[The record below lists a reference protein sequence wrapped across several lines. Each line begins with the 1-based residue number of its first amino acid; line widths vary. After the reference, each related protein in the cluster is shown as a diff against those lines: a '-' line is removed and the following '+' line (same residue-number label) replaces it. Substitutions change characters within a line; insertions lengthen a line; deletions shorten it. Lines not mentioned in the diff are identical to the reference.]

1 MNTEFSYPNVGR
13 QSIFSKG
20 HYLVCNFS
28 YRYLACKPVDKPND
42 PFLKPSQM
50 DLRVCATYGE
60 QFLNNLHEW
69 KNEQNIISHLYSY
82 IKGESV
88 YALHNDERALIP
100 YIAKELEA
108 GNLLIFPLDEPRSVY
123 SSPTSYELEQS
134 AKQKAAS
141 SNIPIINAQALNNEV
156 ANATPKPRAN
166 TAPSAAQIL
175 ASENK
180 NNKSNNSTIK
190 PPLTMAEV
198 QARMQAATEAVAIA
212 RSTGAPLPTSPYTL
226 ADKLD
231 IVEQGLDEKYI
242 VRIIESEYATDE
254 GTVGWVNPQTKQST
268 YWTTTYSQLEY
279 ADKDPELITSA
290 VGIPYNKAA
299 DYTLL
304 VIDADKAA
312 TEGDMKTF
320 IPTYNNLTDFAKADL
335 EDTPADVITACM
347 TPQYSK
353 DYEAL
358 VKVAKADGVNLKDK
372 DEFSEFSRDMQLT
385 EADEDIFRAR
395 HRIDRKYGANEQFQ
409 GNGLTRNTDPVTG
422 KISQGM
428 VETFSQDKNPQ
439 TLKYLED
446 NNILVRIA
454 L

>member
-20 HYLVCNFS
+20 HYLICNFS
-28 YRYLACKPVDKPND
+28 YRYLACKPTDKPND
-42 PFLKPSQM
+42 LLLKPSKM
-50 DLRVCATYGE
+50 EFRVSSTYGE
-60 QFLNNLHEW
+60 QFLNNLHKW

-88 YALHNDERALIP
+88 YAVHNDERAFIP

-108 GNLLIFPLDEPRSVY
+108 GNLLIFPLDEQKSVY
-123 SSPTSYELEQS
+123 SSPTSYELGQS

-141 SNIPIINAQALNNEV
+141 SNTNIIDAQALNDEV

-166 TAPSAAQIL
+166 TTPTAAQIL
-175 ASENK
+175 ASK
-180 NNKSNNSTIK
+180 NKSVIK
-190 PPLTMAEV
+190 PPVTMAEV
-198 QARMQAATEAVAIA
+198 QTRMQAATEAVVAA
-212 RSTGAPLPTSPYTL
+212 RNTGAPLPTSPYTL

-242 VRIIESEYATDE
+242 VRIIESRHAKDE
-254 GTVGWVNPQTKQST
+254 GTVGWVNPKTKQST
-268 YWTTTYSQLEY
+268 YWTTTYTQLEY

-290 VGIPYNKAA
+290 VGIAYKEAA

-320 IPTYNNLTDFAKADL
+320 IPTYDNLTNFAKEDL
-335 EDTPADVITACM
+335 EDTPADAITACM
-347 TPQYSK
+347 TPQYSE

-358 VKVAKADGVNLKDK
+358 VNIADTDGIDLKDK
-372 DEFSEFSRDMQLT
+372 QQFNKFSRDMKLT
-385 EADEDIFRAR
+385 EADEDIFKAR
-395 HRIDRKYGANEQFQ
+395 NNIDGKYGANVQFQ
-409 GNGLTRNTDPVTG
+409 GNGLTRNTDPITG
-422 KISQGM
+422 DVSHGM
-428 VETFSQDKNPQ
+428 VETFSQDKNPK
-439 TLKYLED
+439 TLKHLEE
-446 NNILVRIA
+446 NNILMRIA